1 MKLIINGDIGQE
13 DLVLFARFLREMWRH
28 RQDKLFVLIEEGMET
43 MTPDE
48 CMELFRQIFT
58 KSDKDWKENKLTKEM
73 YDEFKERMKR

>member
-1 MKLIINGDIGQE
+1 MKLIISGDIGAE

-28 RQDKLFVLIEEGMET
+28 RQDRLFVLIEEGMET

-58 KSDKDWKENKLTKEM
+58 KSDKDWKEDKLTKAM
-73 YDEFKERMKR
+73 YDEFNKRMKK

>member
-28 RQDKLFVLIEEGMET
+28 REDKLFVLIEEGMET